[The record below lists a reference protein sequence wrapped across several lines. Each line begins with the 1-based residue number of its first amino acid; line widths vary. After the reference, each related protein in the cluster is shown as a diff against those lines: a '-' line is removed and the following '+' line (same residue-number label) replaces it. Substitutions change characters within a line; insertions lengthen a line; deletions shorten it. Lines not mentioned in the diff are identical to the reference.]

1 MENAVKITN
10 VVLSLSDDEDIQVLI
25 DNSENSLM
33 GVLTVTEQEICA
45 VAEFKLYDSDF
56 CVYLQIVGM
65 EIDEAHISVFD
76 EDNIEYYFTRT
87 ENTVEENIDFGK
99 VAGGDLTNA

>member
-1 MENAVKITN
+1 MENTVKITN

-45 VAEFKLYDSDF
+45 VAEFKLYDSEF
-56 CVYLQIVGM
+56 CIYRQIVGI
-65 EIDEAHISVFD
+65 ESDEVHISVFD
-76 EDNIEYYFTRT
+76 EDNGEYYFAKT
-87 ENTVEENIDFGK
+87 ENTIEENINFEEST
-99 VAGGDLTNA
+99 GDELTNG